1 MSGDRIV
8 DVDALDLRG
17 GAERAEN
24 DLVFGILTS
33 TGYLFII
40 IVLMVG
46 IVLGDTPTLTVS
58 LCYITSYR
66 ELHIPTLSYFQ
77 LLLFNFFGFV
87 FFIALGSEQIYIYN
101 DALAGEVRI

>member
-8 DVDALDLRG
+8 DVDALDLSSS
-17 GAERAEN
+17 AERAEN

-58 LCYITSYR
+58 LC
-66 ELHIPTLSYFQ
+66 
-77 LLLFNFFGFV
+77 
-87 FFIALGSEQIYIYN
+87 
-101 DALAGEVRI
+101 

>member
-1 MSGDRIV
+1 MTGRHVSDVWRVQYMGGWKQASCRNCLQAISQKNIAYMSGDRIV

-58 LCYITSYR
+58 LC
-66 ELHIPTLSYFQ
+66 
-77 LLLFNFFGFV
+77 
-87 FFIALGSEQIYIYN
+87 
-101 DALAGEVRI
+101 